1 MTGRGVKACFDRM
14 GITIEGSPSR
24 LTSGKVLVLIATTL
38 ALVVVSSGCSGSAAK
53 LQECRASATSAS
65 NGCLYAS
72 LKVQLETSVD
82 VYSEAL
88 RAAGR
93 AHSAGLLTDAQLE
106 QVRTAGRMAEKA
118 LKAARAALAGA
129 VEAQESGTVLTAFGD
144 AQRAIAELTSLIGGA
159 R

>member
-1 MTGRGVKACFDRM
+1 MRDTIDG
-14 GITIEGSPSR
+14 GIERRHIPIEGLPSSM
-24 LTSGKVLVLIATTL
+24 TAGKVLVLIATTL
-38 ALVVVSSGCSGSAAK
+38 ALVLVMSGCSGSAAK
-53 LQECRASATSAS
+53 LQECRASAGAAS

-72 LKVQLETSVD
+72 LKVQLETSID

-106 QVRTAGRMAEKA
+106 QVRTAGKAAEKA

-144 AQRAIAELTSLIGGA
+144 AQRAIAELTSLIGGS